1 MEGSPVLFAEF
12 DTFIPFSLAR
22 VLQLGAESA
31 RLFCFRRWFSGEIST
46 FVQLDE
52 DEIGVF
58 AVEE

>member
-1 MEGSPVLFAEF
+1 MLFAEF

-22 VLQLGAESA
+22 VLHLGAESA